1 LSVSGRAR
9 GVMLRNAIVRERYAQ
24 ASMIDSH
31 TNARRSDAR
40 TGVTLLFGRLSSD
53 SVGRALLFFQTRQ
66 AVHRTRHNRMT
77 CCPKAAF
84 LLTAAAGAVVG
95 PSLFAGLCISVRCQ
109 ETPCLVWFRCARQDK
124 QAWMGGRRATRRQA
138 GLAACMHAARGRV
151 SSGCASC
158 QVV

>member
-1 LSVSGRAR
+1 LGPPVGGRAR
-9 GVMLRNAIVRERYAQ
+9 GVMLRNAVVRERYAQ
-24 ASMIDSH
+24 ALMIDSN
-31 TNARRSDAR
+31 TNARRSNAR

-66 AVHRTRHNRMT
+66 AVHHTRHNRVT

-84 LLTAAAGAVVG
+84 LLTVVG
-95 PSLFAGLCISVRCQ
+95 PSLLAGLCISVRCQ

-124 QAWMGGRRATRRQA
+124 QAWMGESRATRRQA
-138 GLAACMHAARGRV
+138 GLAACMHAVRGRV